1 MLLGY
6 WRLNELNF
14 SNWSITHTQDAGEAI
29 ASAFSSQADSVLAL
43 AAKVQGEELS
53 MYPQTSWHAGLK
65 NTITLDNIC
74 NADSLTL
81 ALASMYLHKNRAAGK
96 SDMVIVYGGLVITAP
111 EIRAKFAELIQTHSC
126 IVVQND
132 LFGQDPWGGIPK
144 CCMVYWTSPETNQVQ
159 GRFARE
165 GSWMD
170 LATDIQSIEWGG
182 ETITDQNA
190 YDNVLRSIVQRGIF
204 TAKTENLGGRDPQP
218 GVYKHLT
225 IKYFNDSGNVLKQ
238 RRVEEGQSMDFA
250 YDIRL
255 IEYGGKPS

>member
-1 MLLGY
+1 M
-6 WRLNELNF
+6 NELNF